1 MQMSFNGSGT
11 FVINSAGQPVVTGTV
26 ISSTAFNALTADLAT
41 GLSTTITKNGQ
52 SIPTANLPMGGFKL
66 TGLVDGTAATDSAT
80 VSQIQSAYGTFLTVL
95 GTNTITATV
104 SPSLTAYSAGQMFGF
119 VAVNT
124 NTGATTINISGLGAK
139 SIVTPLGALN
149 AGDIQSGYF
158 YIIYYDGTSFQL
170 LGISTSL
177 TNLSISGT
185 LSVTGASTFTG
196 AATFNAIKETTTISA
211 TAATG
216 TINFDCSTQP
226 ILYYT
231 TNASGN
237 WTLNF
242 RGTSSVSLNTLM
254 STGQTLTV
262 VFMATQ
268 GATAYYNSAVQVDG
282 SSVTPKWQ
290 NGLTPNAGN
299 VSSID
304 SYTYAIIKTAN
315 ATFTVLASQTRY
327 A

>member
-1 MQMSFNGSGT
+1 
-11 FVINSAGQPVVTGTV
+11 
-26 ISSTAFNALTADLAT
+26 
-41 GLSTTITKNGQ
+41 
-52 SIPTANLPMGGFKL
+52 
-66 TGLVDGTAATDSAT
+66 
-80 VSQIQSAYGTFLTVL
+80 
-95 GTNTITATV
+95 
-104 SPSLTAYSAGQMFGF
+104 MFGF

-177 TNLSISGT
+177 TTLSISGT
-185 LSVTGASTFTG
+185 LSVTG

-216 TINFDCSTQP
+216 TINYDCSTQP

-231 TNASGN
+231 TDASGN
-237 WTLNF
+237 WTMNF

-262 VFMATQ
+262 TFLATQ

-290 NGLTPNAGN
+290 GGTAPTIGNASG
-299 VSSID
+299 VD
-304 SYTYAIIKTAN
+304 SYTYALIKTGN
-315 ATFTVLASQTRY
+315 AAFTVLASQTQFK
-327 A
+327 

>member
-1 MQMSFNGSGT
+1 
-11 FVINSAGQPVVTGTV
+11 
-26 ISSTAFNALTADLAT
+26 
-41 GLSTTITKNGQ
+41 
-52 SIPTANLPMGGFKL
+52 MGGFKF
-66 TGLVDGTAATDSAT
+66 TGMADGTAGTDSAT
-80 VSQIQSAYGTFLTVL
+80 LSQIQSAYGTFLSVS

-119 VAVNT
+119 VAANT
-124 NTGATTINISGLGAK
+124 NTGATTIAISGLSAK

-158 YIIYYDGTSFQL
+158 YLIYYDGTSFQL

-177 TNLSISGT
+177 TSLTLSGT
-185 LSVTGASTFTG
+185 LSVAGVSTL
-196 AATFNAIKETTTISA
+196 NSIKETTTVSA

-237 WTLNF
+237 WTMNF

-254 STGQTLTV
+254 SVGQTLTV
-262 VFMATQ
+262 TFLATQ

-290 NGLTPNAGN
+290 SGITPNAGN
-299 VSSID
+299 ASSVD
-304 SYTYAIIKTAN
+304 SYTYAIVKTGSA
-315 ATFTVLASQTRY
+315 AFTVFASQTRY

>member
-1 MQMSFNGSGT
+1 MSFNGSGT
-11 FVINSAGQPVVTGTV
+11 FVINSTGQPVVTGTV

-52 SIPTANLPMGGFKL
+52 TTPTANLPMGGFKF
-66 TGLVDGTAATDSAT
+66 TGMGDGTAGTDSAT
-80 VSQIQSAYGTFLTVL
+80 VSQIQSAYGTFLTVS

-149 AGDIQSGYF
+149 ANDIQSGYF

-170 LGISTSL
+170 LGVSTAL
-177 TNLSISGT
+177 TTLTVSGALT
-185 LSVTGASTFTG
+185 VTI
-196 AATFNAIKETTTISA
+196 IKETTTISA

-216 TINFDCSTQP
+216 TINYDCSTQP

-237 WTLNF
+237 WTMNF

-262 VFMATQ
+262 TFLATQ

-290 NGLTPNAGN
+290 GGTAPTIGNASG
-299 VSSID
+299 VD
-304 SYTYAIIKTAN
+304 SYTYAIIKTGN
-315 ATFTVLASQTRY
+315 AAFTVLASQTQFK
-327 A
+327 

>member
-1 MQMSFNGSGT
+1 MSFNGSGT
-11 FVINSAGQPVVTGTV
+11 FVINSTGQPVVTGTV
-26 ISSTAFNALTADLAT
+26 ISSTAFNALTADLAN
-41 GLSTTITKNGQ
+41 GLSTTVTKNGQ
-52 SIPTANLPMGGFKL
+52 TTPTANLPMGGFKF
-66 TGLVDGTAATDSAT
+66 TGMADGTAGTDSAT
-80 VSQIQSAYGTFLTVL
+80 VSQIQSAYGTFLTVS
-95 GTNTITATV
+95 GTNTLTATV

-119 VAVNT
+119 VAASS
-124 NTGATTINISGLGAK
+124 NTGATTIAISGLAAK

-158 YIIYYDGTSFQL
+158 YIIYYDGTNFQL

-185 LSVTGASTFTG
+185 LSVVG
-196 AATFNAIKETTTISA
+196 AATFNAIKETTTVSA

-237 WTLNF
+237 FTLNF

-254 STGQTLTV
+254 SVGQTLTV
-262 VFMATQ
+262 AFLATQ

-290 NGLTPNAGN
+290 GGIAPAAGSA
-299 VSSID
+299 SSID
-304 SYTYAIIKTAN
+304 AYTYAIIKTAN

>member
-1 MQMSFNGSGT
+1 MSFNGSGT

-66 TGLVDGTAATDSAT
+66 TGLVDGSAATDSAT

-185 LSVTGASTFTG
+185 LSVTGA
-196 AATFNAIKETTTISA
+196 ATFNAIKETTTISA

-231 TNASGN
+231 TDASGN
-237 WTLNF
+237 WTLNL
-242 RGTSSVSLNTLM
+242 RGTNSVALNTLM

-262 VFMATQ
+262 TFMVTQ

-290 NGLTPNAGN
+290 GGTAPTIGNASG
-299 VSSID
+299 ID
-304 SYTYAIIKTAN
+304 VYTYAIVKTGN
-315 ATFTVLASQTRY
+315 AAFTVLASQTQFT
-327 A
+327 

>member
-1 MQMSFNGSGT
+1 MSFNGSGT

-177 TNLSISGT
+177 TTLSISGT
-185 LSVTGASTFTG
+185 LSVTG

-216 TINFDCSTQP
+216 TINYDCSTQP

-231 TNASGN
+231 TDASGN
-237 WTLNF
+237 WTMNF

-262 VFMATQ
+262 TFLATQ

-290 NGLTPNAGN
+290 GGTAPTIGNASG
-299 VSSID
+299 VD
-304 SYTYAIIKTAN
+304 SYTYALIKTGN
-315 ATFTVLASQTRY
+315 AAFTVLASQTQFK
-327 A
+327 

>member
-1 MQMSFNGSGT
+1 MSFNGSGT
-11 FVINSAGQPVVTGTV
+11 FVINSTGQPVVTGTV

-41 GLSTTITKNGQ
+41 GLSTTVTKNGQ
-52 SIPTANLPMGGFKL
+52 TTPTANLPMGGFKF
-66 TGLVDGTAATDSAT
+66 TGMGDGSAGTDSAT
-80 VSQIQSAYGTFLTVL
+80 VSQIQSAYGTFLTVS

-104 SPSLTAYSAGQMFGF
+104 SPNLTAYSAGQMFGF
-119 VAVNT
+119 VAANT

-158 YIIYYDGTSFQL
+158 YIIYYDGTNFQL

-185 LSVTGASTFTG
+185 LAVTG
-196 AATFNAIKETTTISA
+196 AATFNAIKETTTVSA

-237 WTLNF
+237 WTMNF

-254 STGQTLTV
+254 SVGQTLTV
-262 VFMATQ
+262 TFMATQ
-268 GATAYYNSAVQVDG
+268 GTTAYYNSAVQVDG

-290 NGLTPNAGN
+290 SIAPSFGN
-299 VSSID
+299 VSSVD
-304 SYTYAIIKTAN
+304 LYTYAIIKTAN
-315 ATFTVLASQTRY
+315 ATFSVFASQTKFV
-327 A
+327 

>member
-1 MQMSFNGSGT
+1 MSFNGSGT
-11 FVINSAGQPVVTGTV
+11 FVINSTGQPVVTGTV

-41 GLSTTITKNGQ
+41 GLTTALTKDGQ
-52 SIPTANLPMGGFKL
+52 TTPTANIPMGNFKI
-66 TGLVDGTAATDSAT
+66 TGLATGTAGTDAAT
-80 VSQIQSAYGTFLTVL
+80 VSQIQSAYGTFLTVS

-119 VAVNT
+119 VAANT
-124 NTGATTINISGLGAK
+124 NSGATTINISSLGAK
-139 SIVTPLGALN
+139 SIVTPLGALV

-158 YIIYYDGTSFQL
+158 YIIYYDGTNFQL

-177 TNLSISGT
+177 TTLT
-185 LSVTGASTFTG
+185 LSGALSVGGASTFTG
-196 AATFNAIKETTTISA
+196 AATFNAIKETTTVSA

-242 RGTSSVSLNTLM
+242 RGTSGVSLDTLM
-254 STGQTLTV
+254 ATGQTLTV

-290 NGLTPNAGN
+290 GAITPAAGN
-299 VSSID
+299 ANSID
-304 SYTYAIIKTAN
+304 AYTYAIIKTGA

>member
-1 MQMSFNGSGT
+1 MSFNGSGT

-52 SIPTANLPMGGFKL
+52 TTPTANLPMGGFKFI
-66 TGLVDGTAATDSAT
+66 GMGDGTAGTDSAT
-80 VSQIQSAYGTFLTVL
+80 VSQIQSAYGTFLTVS

-119 VAVNT
+119 VAANT

-149 AGDIQSGYF
+149 ANDIQSGYF
-158 YIIYYDGTSFQL
+158 YIIYYDGTNFQL
-170 LGISTSL
+170 LGISTLL
-177 TNLSISGT
+177 TNLT
-185 LSVTGASTFTG
+185 VTGT
-196 AATFNAIKETTTISA
+196 ATFNAIKETTTVSA

-237 WTLNF
+237 WTINF

-254 STGQTLTV
+254 SVGQTLTV
-262 VFMATQ
+262 TFLATQ

-290 NGLTPNAGN
+290 GGITPAAGSA
-299 VSSID
+299 SSID
-304 SYTYAIIKTAN
+304 AYTYAIIKTAN

>member
-1 MQMSFNGSGT
+1 MSFNGSGT
-11 FVINSAGQPVVTGTV
+11 FVINSTGQPVVTGTV

-41 GLSTTITKNGQ
+41 GLTTALTKDGQ
-52 SIPTANLPMGGFKL
+52 TTPTANIPMGNFKI
-66 TGLVDGTAATDSAT
+66 TGLATGTAGTDAAT
-80 VSQIQSAYGTFLTVL
+80 VSQIQSAYGTFLTVS

-119 VAVNT
+119 VAANT
-124 NTGATTINISGLGAK
+124 NSGATTINISSLGAK

-158 YIIYYDGTSFQL
+158 YIIYYDGTNFQL

-177 TNLSISGT
+177 TTLT
-185 LSVTGASTFTG
+185 LSGDLSVGGASTFTG
-196 AATFNAIKETTTISA
+196 AATFNAIKETTTVSA

-242 RGTSSVSLNTLM
+242 RGTSGVSLDTLM
-254 STGQTLTV
+254 ATGQTLTV

-282 SSVTPKWQ
+282 SAVTPKWQ
-290 NGLTPNAGN
+290 SGATPTAGN
-299 VSSID
+299 INSID
-304 SYTYAIIKTAN
+304 VYTYAIIKTGSAAFTIL
-315 ATFTVLASQTRY
+315 ATQSKFA
-327 A
+327 

>member
-1 MQMSFNGSGT
+1 MSFNGSGT
-11 FVINSAGQPVVTGTV
+11 FVINSTGQPVVTGTV

-52 SIPTANLPMGGFKL
+52 TTPTANLPMGGFKFI
-66 TGLVDGTAATDSAT
+66 GMGDGTAGTDSAT
-80 VSQIQSAYGTFLTVL
+80 VSQIQSAYGTFLTVS

-119 VAVNT
+119 VAANT

-149 AGDIQSGYF
+149 ANDIQSGYF
-158 YIIYYDGTSFQL
+158 YIIYYDGTNFQL
-170 LGISTSL
+170 LGISTLL
-177 TNLSISGT
+177 TNLT
-185 LSVTGASTFTG
+185 VTGT
-196 AATFNAIKETTTISA
+196 ATFNAIKETTTVSA

-237 WTLNF
+237 FTLNF

-254 STGQTLTV
+254 SVGQTLTV
-262 VFMATQ
+262 TFLATQ
-268 GATAYYNSAVQVDG
+268 GATAYYNLAVQVDG

-290 NGLTPNAGN
+290 GGITPNAGN
-299 VSSID
+299 ASSID
-304 SYTYAIIKTAN
+304 SYTYAIIKTGN
-315 ATFTVLASQTRY
+315 AAFTVLAAQTRY

>member
-1 MQMSFNGSGT
+1 MSFNGSGT

-52 SIPTANLPMGGFKL
+52 TTPTANLPMGGFKL
-66 TGLVDGTAATDSAT
+66 TGMGDGTAGTDSAT
-80 VSQIQSAYGTFLTVL
+80 VSQIQSAYGTFLTVS

-119 VAVNT
+119 VAANT
-124 NTGATTINISGLGAK
+124 NSGATTINISGLGAK

-158 YIIYYDGTSFQL
+158 YIIYYDGTNFQL

-177 TNLSISGT
+177 TTLT
-185 LSVTGASTFTG
+185 LSGALSVGG
-196 AATFNAIKETTTISA
+196 AATFNAIKETTTVSA

-231 TNASGN
+231 TNSSGN

-242 RGTSSVSLNTLM
+242 RGTSGVSLNTLM
-254 STGQTLTV
+254 ATGQTLTV

-290 NGLTPNAGN
+290 SGATPTAGN
-299 VSSID
+299 INSID
-304 SYTYAIIKTAN
+304 VYTYAIIKTGSAAFTIL
-315 ATFTVLASQTRY
+315 ATQSKFA
-327 A
+327 

>member
-1 MQMSFNGSGT
+1 MSFNGSGT

-177 TNLSISGT
+177 TTLSISGT
-185 LSVTGASTFTG
+185 LSVTG

-216 TINFDCSTQP
+216 TINYDCSTQP

-231 TNASGN
+231 TDASGY
-237 WTLNF
+237 WTMNF

-262 VFMATQ
+262 TFLATQ

-290 NGLTPNAGN
+290 GGTAPTIGNASG
-299 VSSID
+299 VD
-304 SYTYAIIKTAN
+304 SYTYALIKTGN
-315 ATFTVLASQTRY
+315 AAFTVLASQTQFK
-327 A
+327 

>member
-1 MQMSFNGSGT
+1 MSYNGSGT
-11 FVINSAGQPVVTGTV
+11 FNINSSGQPVVTGTV

-41 GLSTTITKNGQ
+41 GLSTAITKDGQ
-52 SIPTANLPMGGFKL
+52 TTPTANIPMGGFL
-66 TGLVDGTAATDSAT
+66 MTGLGAGIASTDSAT
-80 VSQIQSAYGTFLTVL
+80 VGQVQSAVGTFLTVS
-95 GTNTITATV
+95 GTNTITASV
-104 SPSLTAYSAGQMFGF
+104 SPVLTAYSAGQMFGF
-119 VAVNT
+119 VAANT
-124 NTGATTINISGLGAK
+124 NTGATTINISSLGAK

-149 AGDIQSGYF
+149 AGDLQSGYF
-158 YIIYYDGTSFQL
+158 YIIYYDGTNFQL
-170 LGISTSL
+170 LGVSTAL
-177 TNLSISGT
+177 TTLTVSGALT
-185 LSVTGASTFTG
+185 VGG
-196 AATFNAIKETTTISA
+196 AATFNAIKETTTVSA

-237 WTLNF
+237 WTLNL
-242 RGTSSVSLNTLM
+242 RGTSSVSLDTLM

-262 VFMATQ
+262 TFMVTQ
-268 GATAYYNSAVQVDG
+268 GATAYYNSAVTIDG

-290 NGLTPNAGN
+290 SGAAPTAGN

-304 SYTYAIIKTAN
+304 VYTYAIIKTGSA
-315 ATFTVLASQTRY
+315 AFTVLATQSKF

>member
-1 MQMSFNGSGT
+1 MSFNGSGT
-11 FVINSAGQPVVTGTV
+11 FNINSTGQPVVTGTV
-26 ISSTAFNALTADLAT
+26 ISSTAFNALTSDLAT
-41 GLSTTITKNGQ
+41 GLSTTITKDGQ
-52 SIPTANLPMGGFKL
+52 TTPTNNIPMGTFRI
-66 TGLVDGTAATDSAT
+66 TGLGAGVAGTDAAT
-80 VSQIQSAYGTFLTVL
+80 VSQVQSATGTFLSVT

-119 VAVNT
+119 VAANT

-177 TNLSISGT
+177 TTLSISGT
-185 LSVTGASTFTG
+185 LSVVG

-237 WTLNF
+237 FTLNF

-262 VFMATQ
+262 TFLATQ

-290 NGLTPNAGN
+290 SGITPVAGN
-299 VSSID
+299 INSVD
-304 SYTYAIIKTAN
+304 SYTYAIIKTGN
-315 ATFTVLASQTRY
+315 AAFTVLASQTKY